1 MAKIIKQTRFT
12 LVSKRN
18 IKLYTFYAVAE
29 IMLVVVGI
37 LLAMQVSDWSEEQ
50 KRKEQLQNI
59 YKALYKDL
67 KNDKNKIQEI
77 TTLFEKN
84 KNHYENI
91 LNGNV
96 SRSRYAQDKSYS
108 HILLRHTYFSVNKR
122 GFNLLQNHLD
132 ASFATN
138 DSLNDHII
146 QFYTENIHKIERV
159 REMMNKEHDYVIEKW
174 ADKYAWFYKLNEK
187 KLSSDYLDFLMN
199 DPRFKNDVLT
209 RKNRIYL
216 NFVPTLK
223 AYEKQTDEILTILEK
238 KHIKKIE

>member
-1 MAKIIKQTRFT
+1 MAKIIKQIRYT
-12 LVSKRN
+12 LISKRN
-18 IKLYTFYAVAE
+18 IRLYAFYAVAE

-50 KRKEQLQNI
+50 KRKEQLHNI
-59 YKALYKDL
+59 YKALFKDL
-67 KNDKNKIQEI
+67 KNDKIKIQEI

-91 LNGNV
+91 LEGKV
-96 SRSRYAQDKSYS
+96 SRGRYARDKSYS

-146 QFYTENIHKIERV
+146 QFYFENIHKIERV
-159 REMMNKEHDYVIEKW
+159 KEMMNKEHDYVIQKW
-174 ADKYAWFYKLNEK
+174 ADNYAWFYKLHEK
-187 KLSSDYLDFLMN
+187 KLSSDYLDFLVH

-223 AYEKQTDEILTILEK
+223 AYENGIDAILNSLESRLSDE
-238 KHIKKIE
+238 